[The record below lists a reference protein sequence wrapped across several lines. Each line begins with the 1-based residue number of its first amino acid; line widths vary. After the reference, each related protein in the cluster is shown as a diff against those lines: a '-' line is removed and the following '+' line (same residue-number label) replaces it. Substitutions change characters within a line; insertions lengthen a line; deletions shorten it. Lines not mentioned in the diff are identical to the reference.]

1 MMRIMPPSSSSPA
14 SSAPS
19 SAPPGPGTPA
29 GRKPSWTAAARILA
43 GRDPV
48 IARLLAETGPPRL
61 SRPAESHFATLVRAI
76 VYQQLAGRAAAAIHG
91 RLVAAAGGE
100 VEPEGLLALSD
111 EQMRAAGLSRN
122 KMASLR
128 DLAAKVLDGTVVL
141 APRGLTREGDDEIV
155 ARLSAVRGIGAW
167 TAEMFLI
174 FQLRRLDVWPV
185 GDLGV
190 RHGYGLAWQV
200 PEPTARELKPL
211 GDPFR
216 PYRSV
221 AAWYCWRAAELY
233 AGAADSAL
241 TR

>member
-1 MMRIMPPSSSSPA
+1 MTDQAARKV
-14 SSAPS
+14 
-19 SAPPGPGTPA
+19 TPA
-29 GRKPSWTAAARILA
+29 AAARILA
-43 GRDPV
+43 ERDPV
-48 IARLLAETGPPRL
+48 IARLLDQTGPPKL
-61 SRPAESHFATLVRAI
+61 ARPTELHFAALVRAI

-91 RLVAAAGGE
+91 RLIAAVDGDMRAE
-100 VEPEGLLALSD
+100 TLIALPD
-111 EQMRAAGLSRN
+111 EALRAAGLSRN
-122 KMASLR
+122 KMASVR

-141 APRGLTREGDDEIV
+141 SPRGLSRESDDEIV
-155 ARLSAVRGIGAW
+155 ARLSAVRGIGPW
-167 TAEMFLI
+167 TAEMFLL

-200 PEPTARELKPL
+200 PTPTARELKPL
-211 GDPFR
+211 GEVFR

>member
-1 MMRIMPPSSSSPA
+1 MTDA
-14 SSAPS
+14 
-19 SAPPGPGTPA
+19 GPKVSLA
-29 GRKPSWTAAARILA
+29 AAARILA
-43 GRDPV
+43 DRDPV

-61 SRPAESHFATLVRAI
+61 SRPVETPFAALVRAI

-91 RLVAAAGGE
+91 RLIAALGGDARP
-100 VEPEGLLALSD
+100 EPLIALSD
-111 EQMRAAGLSRN
+111 EALRAAGLSRN

-141 APRGLTREGDDEIV
+141 SPRGLARESDDEIST
-155 ARLSAVRGIGAW
+155 RLTAVRGIGRW

-200 PEPTARELKPL
+200 PAPTARELQPL